1 MRKNERKEGSRITVL
16 KGWMDRRI
24 AIPHVAAAITQSLDY
39 FLDFYDIEATH
50 VRREENCFFVVL
62 IACGVLSPFGYPFN
76 APLLV
81 ERRFTS
87 GMSLVCRKALRS
99 MTH

>member
-1 MRKNERKEGSRITVL
+1 MRKEGSWITVL

-24 AIPHVAAAITQSLDY
+24 AIPYVAAAIIQFLDY

-62 IACGVLSPFGYPFN
+62 IACGVLSPFGILSTHRCSLNVDSLLGWPWYAEGRY
-76 APLLV
+76 AP
-81 ERRFTS
+81 
-87 GMSLVCRKALRS
+87 
-99 MTH
+99 